1 MEKCK
6 VCKNSDCTGDS
17 LDIIQNACTDSTQLG
32 CPEFSFATICL
43 SVLVF
48 FVIHFGDLILSRTS
62 SEKLSTFMSTPLST
76 STVTNE
82 YINSINSEFNYQL
95 AEMTL
100 FQFPNLVNWCRCQLV
115 RVPLIW
121 SWCNENHKERLNFWR
136 AYMFFVYQP

>member
-48 FVIHFGDLILSRTS
+48 FVIHFEDLILSRTS

-100 FQFPNLVNWCRCQLV
+100 FQFPNSDKCKFLM
-115 RVPLIW
+115 LIT
-121 SWCNENHKERLNFWR
+121 SIFLNSR
-136 AYMFFVYQP
+136 SLSRDKSETHH

>member
-1 MEKCK
+1 M
-6 VCKNSDCTGDS
+6 
-17 LDIIQNACTDSTQLG
+17 
-32 CPEFSFATICL
+32 ICL

-48 FVIHFGDLILSRTS
+48 FFINFGDPILSRTS

-100 FQFPNLVNWCRCQLV
+100 FQFSNSDKLTISCDIGLSPKQTIDQYKLSSLYGQCSNPSRTASRKRRSEPDTDETMSKITISNT
-115 RVPLIW
+115 INI
-121 SWCNENHKERLNFWR
+121 SKKNK
-136 AYMFFVYQP
+136 

>member
-1 MEKCK
+1 MENCK

-32 CPEFSFATICL
+32 CPDFSFATISL
-43 SVLVF
+43 AVLVF
-48 FVIHFGDLILSRTS
+48 FFIHFGGPIISRTFD
-62 SEKLSTFMSTPLST
+62 EKLSTFMSTPLST

-100 FQFPNLVNWCRCQLV
+100 FQFPNSEKCKFFM
-115 RVPLIW
+115 LII
-121 SWCNENHKERLNFWR
+121 SIYYFYGDSDCMKDCL
-136 AYMFFVYQP
+136 